1 MKKLRTNPLVSKDG
15 APLVSLKIG
24 DISAELSASQAE
36 EIAEA
41 LFRAATAARYEA
53 GMIELL
59 AEKGESGKAEAAVAK
74 LRAKIEQ
81 RRTARN

>member
-1 MKKLRTNPLVSKDG
+1 MSKDG